1 MMADSQEQ
9 TACEPVIIIQSED
22 TEQPGDM
29 SALTASSAAEKKG
42 ILKKRGRTLNP
53 EDRLDPPKLIMSA
66 VETKHSS
73 ILSGNI
79 NITKFL
85 IVID

>member
-22 TEQPGDM
+22 TEQSGGM
-29 SALTASSAAEKKG
+29 SALTASSIEEKKG

-53 EDRLDPPKLIMSA
+53 EDRLDPPKQILLA
-66 VETKHSS
+66 VKTIHSF

-79 NITKFL
+79 NVIKFL
-85 IVID
+85 VVID